1 MSEVIVNI
9 GAHQAENN
17 GITQAEVDVN
27 VVKEPETNEV
37 ALQDSGAEKAANFR
51 SLFKCPPPTVTGK
64 VNNPKLCDYFQF

>member
-27 VVKEPETNEV
+27 VVKEPETNEA
-37 ALQDSGAEKAANFR
+37 ALQDSVSAEKAANFC
-51 SLFKCPPPTVTGK
+51 SLFKCPPPTLTGK
-64 VNNPKLCDYFQF
+64 VNNPKL